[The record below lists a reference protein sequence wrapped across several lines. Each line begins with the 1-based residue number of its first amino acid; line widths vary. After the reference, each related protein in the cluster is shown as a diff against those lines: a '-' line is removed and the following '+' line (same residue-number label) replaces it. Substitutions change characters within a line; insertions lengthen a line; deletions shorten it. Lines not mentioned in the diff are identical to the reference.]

1 MTDRPALRTRPSS
14 MDQIGRRVDQV
25 ETPALL
31 LELPVARAN
40 IDQMATRIAALSA
53 SLRPHV
59 KAHKSVE
66 LARLQLESGAV
77 GVTTATVAE
86 ARAMVDAGIDDVLIA
101 NQVVVPSAVD
111 AVAELAGRAAI
122 IVAVD
127 DAANL
132 EALGAA
138 ASALGVEVGVLV
150 ELDVGMGRAG
160 ARTQDD
166 AVALAQAAALTSGV
180 AFRGLMG
187 YEGHCA
193 DEPDP
198 ERRVERTRAAMEL
211 LTSASER
218 VATAVMPVEIVS
230 AGATGT
236 FEITGGVPGVTE
248 VQAGSYVLMDGFH
261 APLVS
266 GFGSA
271 LTVAATAVSVHGSS
285 VVFDAGRKSIGADL
299 RPPAPPAPGAELA
312 FIHEEHVGF
321 RFAGEGAP
329 YRVGDRIRLVPGYA
343 PTTVNL
349 FGSYLVVQD
358 DEVVDVWSV
367 CARHG
372 AW

>member
-1 MTDRPALRTRPSS
+1 
-14 MDQIGRRVDQV
+14 VDQV
-25 ETPALL
+25 DSPALL

-40 IDQMATRIAALSA
+40 IDLMAARIGALPA

-66 LARLQLESGAV
+66 LARMQLEAGAV

-101 NQVVVPSAVD
+101 NQVVTPAGVEA
-111 AVAELAGRAAI
+111 AAELAERAGI
-122 IVAVD
+122 TVAVD
-127 DAANL
+127 DAVNL
-132 EALGAA
+132 AALGAA
-138 ASALGVEVGVLV
+138 AVARGAEIGVLV

-160 ARTQDD
+160 TRTEEEALGLAHS
-166 AVALAQAAALTSGV
+166 AVLTPGIAL
-180 AFRGLMG
+180 RGLMG

-198 ERRVERTRAAMEL
+198 TRRAELTGEAMAS
-211 LTSASER
+211 LTSAAER
-218 VATAVMPVEIVS
+218 VSTTVIPVEIVS

-236 FEITGGVPGVTE
+236 FEVTGGCPGVTE

-261 APLVS
+261 APLVA
-266 GFGSA
+266 GFGNA
-271 LTVAATAVSVHGSS
+271 LTVAATAVSVHGPT

-321 RFAGEGAP
+321 RFPGDVAP
-329 YRVGDRIRLVPGYA
+329 YRVGDRARLVPGYA

-349 FGSYLVVQD
+349 FGSYLVVEN
-358 DEVVDVWSV
+358 DEVIDVWPV
-367 CARHG
+367 RARHG
-372 AW
+372 DR

>member
-1 MTDRPALRTRPSS
+1 
-14 MDQIGRRVDQV
+14 VDQV
-25 ETPALL
+25 DTPALL

-40 IDQMATRIAALSA
+40 IDLMAARIAGLPA

-66 LARLQLESGAV
+66 LARMQLDAGAV

-86 ARAMVDAGIDDVLIA
+86 ARAMVNAGIDDVLIA
-101 NQVVVPSAVD
+101 NQVVTPGGIE
-111 AVAELAGRAAI
+111 AVAELAERAGI

-127 DAANL
+127 DDSNL
-132 EALGAA
+132 AALGAA
-138 ASALGVEVGVLV
+138 AAGRGAEIGVLV

-160 ARTQDD
+160 TRTEDE
-166 AVALAQAAALTSGV
+166 ALALAQASALTSGV

-198 ERRVERTRAAMEL
+198 ARRTELTRTAMAL
-211 LTSASER
+211 LTSAADR
-218 VATAVMPVEIVS
+218 VSATGIPIEIVS

-236 FEITGGVPGVTE
+236 FEVTGEVPGVTE
-248 VQAGSYVLMDGFH
+248 VQAGSYVLMDAFH

-266 GFGSA
+266 GFGTA

-299 RPPAPPAPGAELA
+299 RPPAAPTPGAELA

-321 RFAGEGAP
+321 RFPVDAAP
-329 YRVGDRIRLVPGYA
+329 YRVGDRVRLVPGYA

-358 DEVVDVWSV
+358 DEVIDVWPV
-367 CARHG
+367 RARHG
-372 AW
+372 DR